1 MTKNELRSVEE
12 SCILAHFGV
21 PGGKNPR
28 VLTANRWNPKIFNH
42 LVAQQ
47 GNRSTRIQKN
57 PDGDLVLGA

>member
-21 PGGKNPR
+21 LEGKNPR
-28 VLTANRWNPKIFNH
+28 VLTADRWDLQMLDH
-42 LVAQQ
+42 LVAQH